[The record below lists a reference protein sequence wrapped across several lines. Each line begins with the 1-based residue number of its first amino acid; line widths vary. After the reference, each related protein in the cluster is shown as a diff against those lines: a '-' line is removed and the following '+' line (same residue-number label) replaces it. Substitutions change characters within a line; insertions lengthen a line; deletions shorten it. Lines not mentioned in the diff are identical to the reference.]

1 MAETTPGA
9 PAVKPIV
16 MNAAKKR
23 LQTGAPQSRLAQAHL
38 GARPKRE
45 QSQVT
50 VAAPTAKY

>member
-23 LQTGAPQSRLAQAHL
+23 LQTGAPQSRLAQALL